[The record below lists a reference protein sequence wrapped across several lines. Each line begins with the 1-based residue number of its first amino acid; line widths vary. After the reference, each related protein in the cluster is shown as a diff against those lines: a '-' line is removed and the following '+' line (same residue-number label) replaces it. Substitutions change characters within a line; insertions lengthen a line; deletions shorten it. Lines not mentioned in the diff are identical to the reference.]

1 MILTNL
7 NDANND
13 DDDESVSPKL
23 LPFIRQLNKNSIRK
37 IPKWLST
44 VQYDW
49 IHLEFRDNQRISLH
63 PNEDEKRLPD
73 CVVWLDPKI
82 DVVPPK
88 AFGCDV
94 VVEPNNGFDCPN
106 NEDDVVAVGC
116 VVPEVQLLL
125 LEVAMLSGT
134 SRNNAKKRGEATGR
148 TDISLSDNLTIDA
161 IANESSWKQRKRH
174 VKHFFKAHL
183 GDHSTLNN

>member
-1 MILTNL
+1 M
-7 NDANND
+7 
-13 DDDESVSPKL
+13 
-23 LPFIRQLNKNSIRK
+23 
-37 IPKWLST
+37 
-44 VQYDW
+44 
-49 IHLEFRDNQRISLH
+49 
-63 PNEDEKRLPD
+63 PD

-161 IANESSWKQRKRH
+161 IANESS
-174 VKHFFKAHL
+174 
-183 GDHSTLNN
+183 